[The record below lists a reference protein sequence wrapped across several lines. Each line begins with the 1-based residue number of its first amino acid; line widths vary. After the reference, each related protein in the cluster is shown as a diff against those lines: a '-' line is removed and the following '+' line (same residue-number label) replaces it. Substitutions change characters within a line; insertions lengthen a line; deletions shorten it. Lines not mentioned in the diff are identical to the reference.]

1 MRRSLAE
8 QIRGTGRFAL
18 HHDGG
23 EPLHAAAARA
33 LDEAARTRVAGYAGL
48 APRDRVTALAG
59 AAGVAP
65 AALDA
70 ALHDS
75 RERSPH
81 ELRDTVALLETVR
94 RALIRQKRTGH
105 GLR

>member
-1 MRRSLAE
+1 MRLFVLVLVTVLSL
-8 QIRGTGRFAL
+8 GTANPVL
-18 HHDGG
+18 AADGQAP
-23 EPLHAAAARA
+23 EAHAASQ
-33 LDEAARTRVAGYAGL
+33 
-48 APRDRVTALAG
+48 P
-59 AAGVAP
+59 
-65 AALDA
+65 ALDA

-105 GLR
+105 GLK